1 MALNVNTNVPSINA
15 QRQLGITNQGL
26 TKSLER
32 LSSGLRI
39 NRAADDAA
47 GLAITSKMRTELN
60 GYSQAVRNANDG
72 ISLIQTAEGSLNEV
86 YNVLDRIRTIS
97 EQSANGI
104 LGQEER
110 DLIDTEFKELYAEID
125 RITQVA
131 NFNGKKLLDGSISSA
146 STAVSLQVGV
156 KNTAN
161 DRIAVRVDDVSA
173 SALGLGTNGT
183 ITTLSTQDMARS
195 ALDIVDSAISTISEN
210 RGRLGAQQNRLESTI
225 ANINIT
231 IENQSASVSRI
242 RDVDFAQETA
252 NFTKQQILMQAGTA
266 ILGNANGL
274 PQSALSLLG

>member
-15 QRQLGITNQGL
+15 QRQLGITNQQL

-156 KNTAN
+156 KNTTN

>member
-15 QRQLGITNQGL
+15 QRQLGVTNQAM

-266 ILGNANGL
+266 ILGNANC
-274 PQSALSLLG
+274 LL

>member
-173 SALGLGTNGT
+173 SALGLGTKGT

>member
-156 KNTAN
+156 KNTTN

>member
-15 QRQLGITNQGL
+15 QRQLGITNQQL

-173 SALGLGTNGT
+173 SALGLGNNGT